1 LKAEP
6 GQSITLPCQVPD
18 NSAVNVVEWS
28 RASSPSEY
36 VLLYRDEQ
44 LDPDY
49 QLKSFRNRV
58 DLAVRPV
65 KDGNVSLVLQNVT
78 NDDGGTYECRV
89 FPEKANKRKRAVLRT
104 KPISV
109 VKLEI
114 VPPEGQM
121 KCLLNKLAFLCLSE
135 HSLQPEYASTRIQH
149 ILGIQSGED

>member
-1 LKAEP
+1 PQAWKQQLLFLFCLIFKLGSATQTTLKAEP

-114 VPPEGQM
+114 VPPG
-121 KCLLNKLAFLCLSE
+121 KLMEA
-135 HSLQPEYASTRIQH
+135 ANDTV
-149 ILGIQSGED
+149 DW